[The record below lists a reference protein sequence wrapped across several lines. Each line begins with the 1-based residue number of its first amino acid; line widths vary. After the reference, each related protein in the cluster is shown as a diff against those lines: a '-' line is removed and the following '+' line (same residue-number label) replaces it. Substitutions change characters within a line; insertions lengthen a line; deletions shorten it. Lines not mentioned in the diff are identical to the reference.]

1 MILHVAAS
9 LFLRAHLDLMP
20 GFAVDIFGRDEQG
33 LALLL
38 SASGIG
44 AMIVAVLLTL
54 YAGRIALLPV
64 LIWSEIVAGAF
75 LVLFTATDQFL
86 FGTAA
91 LVVGGGMAAATGI
104 ASSTM
109 IQQSV
114 DNAYR
119 GRVISI
125 TLAMAMGAPAFGALA
140 IGWFAE
146 FIGLQWSVGGGAV
159 IAILVAA
166 AMARPL
172 FARRRFQSTA

>member
-1 MILHVAAS
+1 M
-9 LFLRAHLDLMP
+9 
-20 GFAVDIFGRDEQG
+20 
-33 LALLL
+33 
-38 SASGIG
+38 
-44 AMIVAVLLTL
+44 
-54 YAGRIALLPV
+54 
-64 LIWSEIVAGAF
+64 
-75 LVLFTATDQFL
+75 

-91 LVVGGGMAAATGI
+91 LVVVGGMAAATGI

-125 TLAMAMGAPAFGALA
+125 TLAMAMGAPPFGALA